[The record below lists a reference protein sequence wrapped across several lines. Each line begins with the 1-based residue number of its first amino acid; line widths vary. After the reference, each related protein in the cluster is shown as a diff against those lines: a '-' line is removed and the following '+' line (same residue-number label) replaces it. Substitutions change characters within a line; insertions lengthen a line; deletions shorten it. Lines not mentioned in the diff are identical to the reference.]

1 MARPGLYRWESV
13 TIDKETLSEA
23 LIGRYPSLVSLE
35 SISNVNV
42 SQWSRYGRAEQLTV
56 TGSNGRSQQIK
67 AQEFRLA
74 VTRPKQP
81 LRSSWYR
88 LVDIGESW
96 LFYDGHGWGH
106 GVGLCQ
112 CGAQGMAEQGCDS
125 VTILAYY
132 YPGAR
137 LLRAY

>member
-1 MARPGLYRWESV
+1 M
-13 TIDKETLSEA
+13 IDKKLLSETLIA
-23 LIGRYPSLVSLE
+23 RYPSLVALE
-35 SISNVNV
+35 SITNVDV
-42 SQWSRYGRAEQLTV
+42 SQWSTHGRAERITL
-56 TGSNGRSQQIK
+56 TGSNGRSQQIE
-67 AQEFRLA
+67 AQQFRLA
-74 VTRPKQP
+74 VTRPEQP

-88 LVDIGESW
+88 LVDIGDSW